1 MKSNSKKLFTYF
13 IAVPIVST
21 VISITAF
28 FLTKTGISTLE
39 LNSLQSNKVNSI
51 SSKAYGSSI
60 ILTEGDTITAAAKKS
75 YIFNEFD
82 GMKDNRGRD
91 IYTCGWKMLRYK
103 DIGDDTVKS
112 LIQSNGI
119 DTSPLLVPI
128 KLNGWFRVYIG
139 YDEDTGAIRVKQNSE
154 DTYDLVGTHN
164 YGVYTPQHGNQIIT
178 EKSSIIHNFTNDS
191 LTIAPDYSQT
201 VRIAYV
207 KFVALTATEIAL
219 YTKKDEGLEGN
230 RIMYD
235 FDGYSGFY
243 SGKFYNS
250 ETFDSKMVQ
259 PLAAKNIGEINWCLG
274 TTGMLNYNSK
284 YGGKALS
291 NWGKYEN
298 QLRKGDKIAR
308 TNILNILKTGKSPLE
323 IIAASAEKQGVKVN
337 ASLRMDVFY
346 NPAIYG
352 FLNGSM
358 YDKYKDCL
366 QKGSFLMSYNSPKFR
381 AYVEN
386 IFYEAVSIKNVDGI
400 TLDFCRYPT
409 VFGSETNP
417 KDKIKIINSFIREL
431 RKKIPKGKTITVRI
445 PYKNPESYGFDP
457 KTWIKEGLINT
468 LVPSNIDIDDFFNV
482 KSYVTMVKGS
492 KVKLYIGISADVTGK
507 DISKEQDDTLAGNF
521 VDKKTYLS
529 PHQYLERAY
538 DIYSAG
544 ADGLFLFNTSESLLM
559 NTQSLKETDS
569 LGDKIKI
576 QKWHML
582 YYNKPVITH
591 KIYIM

>member
-1 MKSNSKKLFTYF
+1 MDKNLKTIFTCF
-13 IAVPIVST
+13 VAVSIVLYG
-21 VISITAF
+21 ISISALS
-28 FLTKTGISTLE
+28 LTKTNFSNLNLNTTKSKATNTL
-39 LNSLQSNKVNSI
+39 
-51 SSKAYGSSI
+51 SSKTYGSSI
-60 ILTEGDTITAAAKKS
+60 ILNEGDTITAEATKS
-75 YIFNEFD
+75 YIFDELD
-82 GMKDNRGRD
+82 KMKDTRGND
-91 IYTCGWKMLRYK
+91 IYQCGWQKLKYK
-103 DIGDDTVKS
+103 DIEDATEKS

-119 DTSPLLVPI
+119 DTSPLIVPL

-139 YDEDTGAIRVKQNSE
+139 YEEDAGAIRVKQNSE
-154 DTYDLVGTHN
+154 DNYDLVGTHN
-164 YGVYTPQHGNQIIT
+164 YGTYTPQVGNQIIT

-191 LTIAPDYSQT
+191 ITIAPDYSQT
-201 VRIAYV
+201 VRVAYV
-207 KFVALTATEIAL
+207 KFVALTDTEISL
-219 YTKKDEGLEGN
+219 YTKQDEGAAGT

-243 SGKFYNS
+243 SGKFYNA
-250 ETFDSKMVQ
+250 ETFDSKMVK
-259 PLAAKNIGEINWCLG
+259 PLAAKNVGEINWCLG

-284 YGGKALS
+284 YGGMALS
-291 NWGKYEN
+291 TWSKYEK
-298 QLRKGDKIAR
+298 QLRTGDKIAR

-323 IIAASAEKQGVKVN
+323 IIADYGETQGVKVN

-346 NPAIYG
+346 NPTIYG

-381 AYVEN
+381 TYVEN
-386 IFYEAVSIKNVDGI
+386 IFIEAVSIKNVDGI

-417 KDKIKIINSFIREL
+417 KNKIKIMNNFIREL
-431 RKKIPKGKTITVRI
+431 RKKIPKEKTITVRI

-468 LVPSNIDIDDFFNV
+468 LVPSNTDIDDFFNV
-482 KSYVTMVKGS
+482 KPYVTMVKGS

-507 DISKEQDDTLAGNF
+507 DINKEQDDVLAGNV

-538 DIYSAG
+538 
-544 ADGLFLFNTSESLLM
+544 
-559 NTQSLKETDS
+559 
-569 LGDKIKI
+569 
-576 QKWHML
+576 
-582 YYNKPVITH
+582 
-591 KIYIM
+591 